1 MTLTKEQNERI
12 ATLQNNFKRDNEF
25 GNSNR
30 QNILTKIETLR
41 SVYDAKVKAFDNREE
56 LDGVE
61 SMMFAE
67 YISLAS
73 LLLDIWN
80 EVIKLDNYR
89 CSSIQQLVNLLLY
102 SDLNKKLIKEVK
114 EYEY

>member
-12 ATLQNNFKRDNEF
+12 TTLQNNFKRDDEF

-41 SVYDAKVKAFDNREE
+41 SIYDAKLKAFDNMAEY
-56 LDGVE
+56 DGVADIIL
-61 SMMFAE
+61 AE
-67 YISLAS
+67 YTSLTS
-73 LLLDIWN
+73 LLHDIWN
-80 EVIKLDNYR
+80 EVLKLDNYR

-114 EYEY
+114 DYEY